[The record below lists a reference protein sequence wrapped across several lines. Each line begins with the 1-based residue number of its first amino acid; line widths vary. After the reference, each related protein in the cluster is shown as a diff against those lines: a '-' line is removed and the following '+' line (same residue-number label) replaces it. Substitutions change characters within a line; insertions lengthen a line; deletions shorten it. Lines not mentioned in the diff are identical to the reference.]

1 MEISKRPININI
13 STVTIVKFILIL
25 LALYFFYLVREILV
39 IIFVS
44 LILASA
50 LDPWVSSLQKRKIPR
65 GLGIIFI
72 YLILFFIFS
81 FAFSLIIPPIVSQVK
96 ELSITFPHYLEKVIS
111 GVSALKEYASQHGVL
126 DNLKGSLDAFA
137 ANLEGAA
144 GGVFSTVSGIVG
156 GILSFFLILVMTF
169 YMVVEE
175 SAMKKI
181 IWSVAPEEYQPYIMQ
196 LISRMQGK
204 IGLWLRGQL
213 ILSLIIF
220 VLTFLGLKILGVNY
234 ALTLALIAGLTEFI
248 PYLGPILASIPAI
261 FLAFTQS
268 PMLALFTLGL
278 YYIIQ
283 LMENH
288 IIVPKLMQKVVGLN
302 PIVSIVVI
310 LVGFKVAGVIGAI
323 ISLPVATAIGVFL
336 KDLFEGK
343 GTREDVAKRISNSP
357 NI

>member
-1 MEISKRPININI
+1 MEINRKPVNINI
-13 STVTIVKFILIL
+13 STVTIVKAIFII
-25 LALYFFYLVREILV
+25 LALYFLYLVREILV
-39 IIFVS
+39 IIFIS

-50 LDPWVSSLQKRKIPR
+50 LDPWVDWMRRKKIPR
-65 GLGIIFI
+65 GIGIILIYFVLFI
-72 YLILFFIFS
+72 AIGSSLY
-81 FAFSLIIPPIVSQVK
+81 LIIPPIASQIK
-96 ELSITFPHYLEKVIS
+96 ELSVTFPHYLEKVIS
-111 GVSALKEYASQHGVL
+111 GATAFKEYAYQHGIL
-126 DNLKGSLDAFA
+126 DSIKSGLGDFGTNLDK
-137 ANLEGAA
+137 AA
-144 GGVFSTVSGIVG
+144 GGVFSTVSGIMG
-156 GILSFFLILVMTF
+156 GVISFFLILVMTF

-181 IWSVAPEEYQPYIMQ
+181 IWSLAPEEYQPYIMQ
-196 LISRMQGK
+196 LTSRMQRK

-220 VLTFLGLKILGVNY
+220 VLTFLGLSILGVNY

-248 PYLGPILASIPAI
+248 PYLGPILAAIPAV

-302 PIVSIVVI
+302 PIVSIVVL
-310 LVGFKVAGVIGAI
+310 LVGFKVAGIIGAI
-323 ISLPVATAIGVFL
+323 ISLPVATAVGVFL
-336 KDLFEGK
+336 KDMFEGR
-343 GTREDVAKRISNSP
+343 GAREGKEM
-357 NI
+357 